1 MRQLRMDKDDL
12 AGRELAKLRKQYE
25 TERSELAKRYQKERA
40 ALASGYLAAKDSVLG
55 ESDDSALADRL
66 RRSASEATARMQEER
81 ARQRWEE
88 VDTIARNAL
97 ADLEAELLD
106 AANGGAQSLVVAA
119 FPHHALGD
127 VYARWTHNHR
137 DDSPCDAKVD
147 PDWIHLDERLTPHE
161 IPDVHPRLFELWD
174 RLTELRLSVSMRD
187 HDPLR
192 HDSVRIVMR
201 WT

>member
-1 MRQLRMDKDDL
+1 MEKND
-12 AGRELAKLRKQYE
+12 AVGRELAKLLKQYE

-40 ALASGYLAAKDSVLG
+40 ALASGYLAARDTVIGK
-55 ESDDSALADRL
+55 SDDAPLADRL
-66 RRSASEATARMQEER
+66 RRSASEATAREQEEW
-81 ARQRWEE
+81 ARKRWEE
-88 VDTIARNAL
+88 IDTIARNAL

-106 AANGGAQSLVVAA
+106 AANGGARSLEVAA

-137 DDSPCDAKVD
+137 DDSPCDATLD
-147 PDWIHLDERLTPHE
+147 PGWIHLDERLTPHE
-161 IPDVHPRLFELWD
+161 IPDVHPRLLELWD
-174 RLTELRLSVSMRD
+174 RLTELRLSVSMSD

-192 HDSVRIVMR
+192 HGLVRIVVR